1 MSRTVRLLDHEGT
14 LAVDWSIAEL
24 ARASGVTSRTLR
36 HYDAIGLL
44 PPAWTAD
51 NGWRYYERE
60 QLLRLQQILLLRNL
74 GLPLDTIGE
83 LLALAGDSEAIDVL
97 SKHREWLLAE
107 QKRLGRLVH
116 TVESTIENLRKGGEM
131 SPKQVFEGFEQ
142 KHWEAEVRE
151 RWGDQAVDAVNRRI
165 EGWTDSDAD
174 QARTGYTRVREGLA
188 PLKAAGVPVDDSR
201 VQELVALHHQ
211 TVSLFWTPG
220 AAAYRGLGE
229 MYVGDERFHD
239 EVGGGDRALVEYLRD
254 AIVVYADTTL
264 AE

>member
-1 MSRTVRLLDHEGT
+1 V
-14 LAVDWSIAEL
+14 AWSIAEL

-44 PPAWTAD
+44 APARTGD

-74 GLPLDTIGE
+74 ELPLDTIGE
-83 LLALAGDSEAIDVL
+83 LLTLAGSSAAIDVL
-97 SKHREWLLAE
+97 SRHREWLLAE
-107 QKRLGRLVH
+107 QERLRLLVR
-116 TVESTIENLRKGGEM
+116 TVESTIENLQDGGEM
-131 SPKQVFEGFEQ
+131 TPKQLFEGFEH
-142 KHWEAEVRE
+142 KHWEAEVRR
-151 RWGDQAVDAVNRRI
+151 RWGADAVAAVKQRT
-165 EGWTDSDAD
+165 ETWTDADAE
-174 QARTGYTRVREGLA
+174 QARTGYVRVREGLA
-188 PLKAAGVPVDDSR
+188 PLMAAGIPVNEGR

-229 MYVGDERFHD
+229 MYVADERFHD

-254 AIVVYADTTL
+254 AINIYADTHL
-264 AE
+264 GE